1 MLLRHSTA
9 LDELKACPADM
20 TLTLFF
26 SEHSNTKKNK
36 VVGRWKINFM
46 IIQFIFIKNLNK
58 KIEIMFTKQFS
69 SKLL

>member
-1 MLLRHSTA
+1 MLLRHSA
-9 LDELKACPADM
+9 AQDELKACPADM
-20 TLTLFF
+20 TLTLF
-26 SEHSNTKKNK
+26 SSKHSNTKKNK